1 MNDKPEALWLHA
13 YSGRETGL
21 MVIGT
26 SASLRALGQQLLSAT
41 GEQAGGATGWPPSV
55 AEPETMGPYKD
66 VAEFRLSFHVQG
78 DGPPGGGLP
87 LRRHAMPAVFFL
99 AIGACALVGAVTI
112 ARWLFS
118 MTF

>member
-1 MNDKPEALWLHA
+1 MTDKPEALWLHA
-13 YSGRETGL
+13 YSGREAGL